1 MADYHKMWKGLNMD
15 LATHDQLCAALP
27 PAFEQV
33 FLTQQ
38 DRPLGMDYFNMVI
51 AEVHG
56 LRIQELLEHKA
67 RGGKIIGSFC
77 IYVPEEIV
85 LALGGIMVGL
95 CAGSEFWVPAGEQ
108 VLPRNLC
115 PLIKAG
121 IGAKV
126 SRTCPYFQSVDLVV
140 GENTCDGK
148 KKAWEVLGDMA
159 PTYVMDL
166 PNTKGES
173 GFSLFR
179 KSMADLVKKLEEV
192 TGNRLDFDRLNSAIE
207 TVERKRAVLA
217 RLYETRKAQSI
228 PISGLD
234 MLLASQVAFYD
245 DAERF
250 ITQATDLAK
259 ECENRVKAGQTVF
272 PEGTRRLL
280 VTGTPIVVP
289 NWKVHKIIE
298 TSGAAV
304 EVEENCTG
312 TRYFE
317 SRVDTSGAS
326 TVEQLIDAIA
336 HRYFDRIHCA
346 CFSPNEGRADDVI
359 RLVKEYDVDGVV
371 GLNLSF
377 CTTYQVENEKMRHR
391 LQSEGIPFLALE
403 TDYAAGDE
411 GQLRTR
417 IEAFIES
424 LTPPCRPI
432 RQGKEPHQ

>member
-1 MADYHKMWKGLNMD
+1 MADYHKMWEGLGMD

-33 FLTQQ
+33 FLTQE
-38 DRPLGMDYFNMVI
+38 DRPHGMDYFNMVI

-56 LRIQELLEHKA
+56 LRIQELLDHKA

-85 LALGGIMVGL
+85 LALDGIMVGL

-108 VLPRNLC
+108 VLPRSLC

-126 SRTCPYFQSVDLVV
+126 SKTCPYFQSVDLVV

-166 PNTKGES
+166 PNTKGEI

-179 KSMADLVKKLEEV
+179 RSMADLVKKLEEV
-192 TGNRLDFDRLNSAIE
+192 TGTRLTFDRLLSAIE
-207 TVERKRAVLA
+207 TVDRKRGTLA
-217 RLYETRKAQSI
+217 RLYETRKAPEV

-250 ITQATDLAK
+250 ISQANSLSE
-259 ECENRVKAGQTVF
+259 ECEERVEAGKAVF
-272 PEGTRRLL
+272 PEGTKRLL

-304 EVEENCTG
+304 VVEENCTG

-317 SRVDTSGAS
+317 SRVDIAGAS
-326 TVEQLIDAIA
+326 TVEELVDAIA

-346 CFSPNEGRADDVI
+346 CFTPNEGRADDVV
-359 RLVKEYDVDGVV
+359 RLVHEYGADGVV

-377 CTTYQVENEKMRHR
+377 CTTYQVENEKLRKH
-391 LQSEGIPFLALE
+391 LQEKGIPFLPLE
-403 TDYAAGDE
+403 TDYASGDE

-417 IEAFIES
+417 IEAFVES
-424 LTPPCRPI
+424 LGSA
-432 RQGKEPHQ
+432 RQGQE

>member
-1 MADYHKMWKGLNMD
+1 MADYHKMWEGLGMD

-33 FLTQQ
+33 FLTQP
-38 DRPLGMDYFNMVI
+38 DRPQGMDYFNMVI

-56 LRIQELLEHKA
+56 LRIQELLDHKA
-67 RGGKIIGSFC
+67 RGGKIVGSFC

-85 LALGGIMVGL
+85 LALDGIMVGL

-166 PNTKGES
+166 PNTKGEI

-179 KSMADLVKKLEEV
+179 KSMADLVEKLEEV
-192 TGNRLDFDRLNSAIE
+192 TGNRLAFERLLSAIE
-207 TVERKRAVLA
+207 TVDRKRAVLQ
-217 RLYETRKAQSI
+217 RLYETRKEQDV

-245 DAERF
+245 DADRF
-250 ITQATDLAK
+250 ISQATALSE
-259 ECENRVKAGQTVF
+259 ECEERVKAGKSIF
-272 PEGTRRLL
+272 PAGAKRLL

-304 EVEENCTG
+304 VVEENCTG

-317 SRVDTSGAS
+317 SRVDAAGAS
-326 TVEQLIDAIA
+326 TVGELVDAIA

-346 CFSPNEGRADDVI
+346 CFSPNEGRTDDVI
-359 RLVKEYDVDGVV
+359 RLVREYGADGVV

-377 CTTYQVENEKMRHR
+377 CTTYQVENERLRKR
-391 LQSEGIPFLALE
+391 LQAEGIPFLPLE
-403 TDYAAGDE
+403 TDYASGDE

-417 IEAFIES
+417 IEAFVES
-424 LTPPCRPI
+424 LGR
-432 RQGKEPHQ
+432 